1 MVTLRLIFKPEI
13 LILSFCL
20 DTVFYKKYKE
30 SKNIIWL
37 INFCTFF
44 ALIMTTKLSGAV
56 MVSIFSFII
65 FFNYGKK
72 NTNKI
77 LLLLLLTT
85 FISSFLIYENF
96 KINNQL
102 FFDVPPQE
110 EYQDRPD
117 LNFFI

>member
-1 MVTLRLIFKPEI
+1 M
-13 LILSFCL
+13 
-20 DTVFYKKYKE
+20 
-30 SKNIIWL
+30 L

-56 MVSIFSFII
+56 MVFI
-65 FFNYGKK
+65 FFRLLFSSIMER

-85 FISSFLIYENF
+85 SFHSLIYENF

-110 EYQDRPD
+110 EYQDRP
-117 LNFFI
+117 I